1 MTAIYVHRR
10 QSNSDW
16 NHWRRNDGDGETFEG
31 LHWLNHQGQDQR
43 GSRRALGSQRDDQQL
58 LRPMLL
64 PPLIGAIVLGTNIG
78 TENCNSI
85 VIYGLEWRNS
95 SLIEP
100 SYGSIRA
107 LSR

>member
-58 LRPMLL
+58 LRPMLP
-64 PPLIGAIVLGTNIG
+64 PPLIGAIVLERNIG
-78 TENCNSI
+78 TEI
-85 VIYGLEWRNS
+85 VAVIYGLEWRNS

-100 SYGSIRA
+100 SYSSIRA